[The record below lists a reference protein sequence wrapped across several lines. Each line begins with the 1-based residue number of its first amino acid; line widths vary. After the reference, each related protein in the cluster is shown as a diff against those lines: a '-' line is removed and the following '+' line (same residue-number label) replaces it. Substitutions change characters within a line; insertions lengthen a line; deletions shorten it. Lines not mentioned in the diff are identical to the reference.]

1 MLLHSNCNLM
11 IKIQP
16 NWCLFMIIITN
27 LEGIQ
32 LNQNITNYYF
42 GLEVISSP
50 SRVLSGHAI
59 PVGDTPLYGLYRY
72 VWPQRVSQVFDRF
85 S

>member
-1 MLLHSNCNLM
+1 
-11 IKIQP
+11 
-16 NWCLFMIIITN
+16 MIIITN

-42 GLEVISSP
+42 VLEVISSP

-59 PVGDTPLYGLYRY
+59 PVGDTPLYRPYRY
-72 VWPQRVSQVFDRF
+72 V
-85 S
+85 